1 MIFDT
6 KGQPKKRISLWIPF
20 SMAAAAILLA
30 VIIIKNRPQPEP
42 SEPDVAIP
50 AEIQVIEV
58 INTPEKPQV
67 VTTGRVGSLYESQI
81 TAQVSGLIEAVS
93 DNFRDGASFS
103 EGEILVQIEQQDYQL
118 ALAQSQ
124 SSLASAMQQLALE
137 QGQAEQ
143 ARREWRDLGNSEAN
157 ALFLREPQL
166 NAAKAQVEAA
176 ESSIQ
181 QAELNLQRTNITAP
195 FDGVISTRQADIGQF
210 VTAGSPV
217 ASMNS
222 TNLIEVS
229 VSLTPNQIADLGW
242 LDRGLINTEG
252 LVAEILYKSGQ
263 EQIRQVAFVKHISS
277 LIDPMTQ
284 MTQVLLDI
292 EKDPSGPALPPPGQ
306 FVDVALQGQ
315 TTENAIWLPESVLFE
330 RNQVLLANEG
340 ILEARD
346 INPIA
351 RAQSQILV
359 KGLEDGDLV
368 VLERPLWIFLGQ
380 RVTPKQAEH

>member
-368 VLERPLWIFLGQ
+368 VLERPLWIFPGQ

>member
-20 SMAAAAILLA
+20 SMAATAILLA

-368 VLERPLWIFLGQ
+368 VLERPLWIFPGQ
-380 RVTPKQAEH
+380 QVTPKQAER